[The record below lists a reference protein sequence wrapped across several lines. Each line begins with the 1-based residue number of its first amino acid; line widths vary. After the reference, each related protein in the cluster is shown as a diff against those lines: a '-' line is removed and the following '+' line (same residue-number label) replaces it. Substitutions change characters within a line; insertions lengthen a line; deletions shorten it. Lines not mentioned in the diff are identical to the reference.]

1 MPFNLSVVIDRCV
14 ANGES
19 DWAFP
24 KNRSAGH
31 AKAYNILLC
40 CFRLSVVYHLTKE
53 LEIVVRISDN
63 YFCLLACG
71 GAKFF

>member
-1 MPFNLSVVIDRCV
+1 MYREFQPASDPFNLSVVIDRCV
-14 ANGES
+14 ASDES

-40 CFRLSVVYHLTKE
+40 CFRLSVVYHFNE
-53 LEIVVRISDN
+53 GMGN
-63 YFCLLACG
+63 CG
-71 GAKFF
+71 SNLR